1 MASKLTA
8 GDLQIIARIAVFRG
22 LKAETVEHIVAP
34 ATATMLRPHEWI
46 ARQEDPATAFFIVI
60 DGWVKLYR
68 STPSGDETV
77 IDIMTK
83 GQSFAEAVAFTG
95 NRYIA
100 TAEAVSEARV
110 ARIPADHIVRCI
122 RENPDI
128 ALAMIASISQHMHHL
143 VQQVEQLKAQSGVQ
157 RVAEFLA
164 SLSLAEQGHCAVAL
178 PYDKVL
184 IAGRL
189 GLDAGVVVACLCEVA
204 QHRRHGRSIARR
216 GQRCRQIA
224 CARRRRPQRRARHAA
239 RSKLTATGAPMQIL
253 HPPDWLP
260 PIGYANGISVPAGRI
275 VFIAGQVGWNAE
287 QRFQSEELVPQFEQA
302 LKNILAILAQAGGA
316 PNHICRLTAFCIDKP
331 AYLAGRRELGRI
343 WKSLMG
349 NHFPAMSMIFV
360 ADLLDTPAKIEL
372 EATAVIPA

>member
-8 GDLQIIARIAVFRG
+8 GDLQIISRIAVFRG
-22 LKAETVEHIVAP
+22 LKAETVEHIIAP
-34 ATATMLRPHEWI
+34 ATAAMLRPHELI

-68 STPSGDETV
+68 RTPAGDETV

-100 TAEAVSEARV
+100 TAEAVSESRV

-122 RENPDI
+122 RQNPEI
-128 ALAMIASISQHMHHL
+128 ALVMIASISQHMHHL

-164 SLSLAEQGHCAVAL
+164 SLSLVEHGQCTIVL

-189 GLDAGVVVACLCEVA
+189 GLTPESLSRAFAKLRSIGVLVESSHVVVEDVA
-204 QHRRHGRSIARR
+204 KLRALANDDRSAVR
-216 GQRCRQIA
+216 GTLRVVR
-224 CARRRRPQRRARHAA
+224 
-239 RSKLTATGAPMQIL
+239 
-253 HPPDWLP
+253 
-260 PIGYANGISVPAGRI
+260 
-275 VFIAGQVGWNAE
+275 
-287 QRFQSEELVPQFEQA
+287 
-302 LKNILAILAQAGGA
+302 
-316 PNHICRLTAFCIDKP
+316 
-331 AYLAGRRELGRI
+331 
-343 WKSLMG
+343 
-349 NHFPAMSMIFV
+349 
-360 ADLLDTPAKIEL
+360 
-372 EATAVIPA
+372 